1 MSLLGQMSVVIGV
14 TTVGTQRAV
23 REIQL
28 MEATVRK
35 AQVSMMSLGR
45 SMTQFASLPAA
56 LISGAAVAQFAKFE
70 FSIAKITGLVGI
82 ASDQAKAWGKDV
94 LNMAGNVGKGA
105 NELADA
111 LYYITSS
118 GFKGAESLKIL
129 EVSAKAAASGLG
141 ETKNVADIVTSAMNA
156 YGASA
161 LSAAEATNVL
171 VMAVRE
177 GKGEPEDLTRAF
189 ATVIPIGAKLGVEFH
204 ELGGA
209 LAALTRLGMP
219 AATAATYLRQTLFTL
234 TKPSKQT
241 RDALKAMGT
250 SAQEMRDSL
259 ENDGLL
265 ITLRRLGELTEK
277 WGEEAM
283 ARVFPNIRAF
293 MGIISLLQ
301 MDVDEVNEVFES
313 TKNSSKAL
321 SDAFAAASDTLK
333 FTWNR
338 TMAEGQSMLIK
349 FGESISEVLLPI
361 VENLGNFFKRTGDWF
376 DGLSK
381 GMKNAIA
388 GFILFVSVAGPAL
401 LILQFIKTAQKELTS
416 VAKAL
421 FGFQVKSANAQTSAL
436 NQQNTALKQQIST
449 TNAQIVALKK
459 QIKNLNA
466 QIVALKQQI
475 SAINAQTAAINKNTA
490 AKQRNAAVKN
500 SAMGFTATG
509 SNINNP
515 IVKTN
520 NVAITSTNKLVT
532 ANKNL
537 KLANKNL
544 EEASRRVLIAQT
556 KENASKDSLLK
567 TQGKLYNAQEKVAK
581 SAFSVKMAEGQLVAS
596 KTRLINATKPYT
608 AASILLQKNEAL
620 YAKKSLVS
628 IKATEKLAQ
637 VRLAAAAATS
647 KMYLADALGLRSTA
661 SLVGKNV
668 LRGEVRGASL
678 AARRANAALLKQEAI
693 VTNLVTKANLNKI
706 PAVEAAKK
714 VDAAYI
720 KVLALKQKQ
729 RVDELKL
736 MATTK
741 VAETDAITV
750 KRAILQVKRTT
761 LKQTILE
768 QEAERRLLVQK
779 QAQIKAEQEL
789 AVAIAARAMAYEKA
803 VIANAASG
811 LNKKKI
817 LLQRRAGQGAEY
829 VQTKA
834 MKEQIAAANAA
845 EEAQKRQNLIL
856 AQSGPAVKKASQGV
870 KLLTGAF
877 KGLGIAISAVGKF
890 MMQNWLLV
898 LLLGVPILIN
908 FIKKLNELKG
918 AQKTL
923 KDISDKVTESIS
935 SEKGMLE
942 GYLSIAKNENVSKE
956 ERLRAI
962 KELNKISP
970 EYLGNID
977 EEALRTGKATAAI
990 NAYVDSLY
998 KRLEL
1003 EVATGELQELMA
1015 KRLKMT
1021 MQGYEGQVGFWDKI
1035 KAGVKSVLR
1044 TLNTS
1049 AFKLGY
1055 EIIESPVATLINVGK
1070 AFKESSQF
1078 SIEYKNALEEIGKVK
1093 LSDALQEVNEQIDV
1107 TQGLL
1112 TVNSSKTKT
1121 VLSDYNFIIR
1131 EINRLSEKESEM
1143 NKKFANVTKDNKE
1156 QARLA
1161 EKNYQE
1167 DLQKTIGLIERTL
1180 SLAKSESTTIKEQEN
1195 TYNSLNQKIQEGKK
1209 LTEDELQRLNSL
1221 RTMFSMGGT
1230 EKFELLK
1237 PLEQSIPALQAILNN
1252 WLPKVKDI
1260 TDEVND
1266 GLTDTGEKLTDLQK
1280 LQKDLT
1286 EAFDS
1291 YQTELSV
1298 VDKAAELYGKTTGV
1312 AADKV
1317 KVLETVINLAAQ
1329 AMANSLP
1336 VDKAKLETVITL
1348 YKSLVKLDE
1357 QEQALAKTL
1366 EDGLKVQM
1374 EQYQAWLTYISTEE
1388 RLAKANK
1395 DLGKSLTDMAEYVKY
1410 SGGEFTMAQAAVEIY
1425 SDHIKYL
1432 RSLLKG
1438 SSNKQDIFV
1447 EILKTQQQLKEAKGA
1462 VLLDE
1467 YRRSL
1472 ELLEIEAT
1480 IAGGSFATFGE
1491 TLGFLENAYK
1501 ALLDEGIRS
1510 GPFFDTVISGMMEL
1524 RNLANTKDT
1533 FTELGSAFGE
1543 LVSIFDLGEESW
1555 VNYVETILNNIPKII
1570 EMIMSLT
1577 AATTLEQT
1585 INAARVESINNT
1597 QDALVNETIAL
1608 ANDTKAVGFNT
1619 AAIIANTAA
1628 KLANAA
1634 VSGGGIGGGTMGPPT
1649 QEQMLG
1655 GNGFSVP
1662 TFGNAAANIGT
1673 GMSAISGLGN
1683 VAKIAG
1689 NFSAIL
1695 GGVMGVI
1702 AILSLLFKKKK
1713 KVGMAL
1719 GGIVPPG
1726 YPNDSYPAMLTSGE
1740 AVIPAKRL
1748 PNFEREPLEVK
1759 VLVEGVVRGTD
1770 IHYINRE
1777 IERRFKNSF

>member
-45 SMTQFASLPAA
+45 SMTQFASLPAGIFA
-56 LISGAAVAQFAKFE
+56 GAALANFAKFE

-82 ASDQAKAWGKDV
+82 ASNQAKAWGKDV
-94 LNMAGNVGKGA
+94 LNMASNVGKGA
-105 NELADA
+105 NELANA

-265 ITLRRLGELTEK
+265 TTLRRLGELTEK

-301 MDVDEVNEVFES
+301 MDVDEVNEVFEN

-338 TMAEGQSMLIK
+338 AMAEGQSMLIE
-349 FGESISEVLLPI
+349 FGESVSEILLPI

-416 VAKAL
+416 VAKSL
-421 FGFQVKSANAQTSAL
+421 FSTQVKGANVQTNAL

-515 IVKTN
+515 IV
-520 NVAITSTNKLVT
+520 VATTSTNKLVT

-581 SAFSVKMAEGQLVAS
+581 SAFSVKMAEGQLAAS

-661 SLVGKNV
+661 SLVGRNV

-736 MATTK
+736 MATTR

-768 QEAERRLLVQK
+768 QEAEHRLLVQK
-779 QAQIKAEQEL
+779 QAQIKVEQEL
-789 AVAIAARAMAYEKA
+789 AVAIAARAAAYEKA

-811 LNKKKI
+811 LTKKQMI
-817 LLQRRAGQGAEY
+817 LQRRAGQGAEY
-829 VQTKA
+829 FQTKA
-834 MKEQIAAANAA
+834 MKEQMAAQKAA

-856 AQSGPAVKKASQGV
+856 AQSEPAVKKASQGV

-935 SEKGMLE
+935 SEKSMLE

-1003 EVATGELQELMA
+1003 EVATGEMQELMA

-1035 KAGVKSVLR
+1035 KAGAKSVER

-1055 EIIESPVATLINVGK
+1055 EIIESPVAILINVGK

-1221 RTMFSMGGT
+1221 RTMLNMGGA

-1280 LQKDLT
+1280 LWKSYDESITAILNKQNLMPEYAKSFEPVEDTLKNINTLLEGFANLSSDSFKSAIGTKQAKDVIAYYNSLQLVKNVYETTQKSQEDLFKSLEDSMDSLYNDIT
-1286 EAFDS
+1286 TIDTFDEIMTDLGMNLSYLTVSSKNMGDAFDPLNS
-1291 YQTELSV
+1291 KLTI
-1298 VDKAAELYGKTTGV
+1298 YGK
-1312 AADKV
+1312 AIELID
-1317 KVLETVINLAAQ
+1317 
-1329 AMANSLP
+1329 
-1336 VDKAKLETVITL
+1336 
-1348 YKSLVKLDE
+1348 SLV
-1357 QEQALAKTL
+1357 
-1366 EDGLKVQM
+1366 
-1374 EQYQAWLTYISTEE
+1374 
-1388 RLAKANK
+1388 
-1395 DLGKSLTDMAEYVKY
+1395 
-1410 SGGEFTMAQAAVEIY
+1410 
-1425 SDHIKYL
+1425 
-1432 RSLLKG
+1432 
-1438 SSNKQDIFV
+1438 
-1447 EILKTQQQLKEAKGA
+1447 
-1462 VLLDE
+1462 
-1467 YRRSL
+1467 
-1472 ELLEIEAT
+1472 
-1480 IAGGSFATFGE
+1480 
-1491 TLGFLENAYK
+1491 GFLT
-1501 ALLDEGIRS
+1501 
-1510 GPFFDTVISGMMEL
+1510 P
-1524 RNLANTKDT
+1524 
-1533 FTELGSAFGE
+1533 
-1543 LVSIFDLGEESW
+1543 
-1555 VNYVETILNNIPKII
+1555 
-1570 EMIMSLT
+1570 
-1577 AATTLEQT
+1577 EQK
-1585 INAARVESINNT
+1585 E
-1597 QDALVNETIAL
+1597 
-1608 ANDTKAVGFNT
+1608 
-1619 AAIIANTAA
+1619 
-1628 KLANAA
+1628 LANALRETYESLKLQSEVTDDLA
-1634 VSGGGIGGGTMGPPT
+1634 TDIDKLNSIKEKLDKLGNSAETAHDRLILISQAMRILRNGPVEGFDLT
-1649 QEQMLG
+1649 IEQLKKMSQEAAKAKIALEMRDLKADAIA
-1655 GNGFSVP
+1655 GFATSVAESI
-1662 TFGNAAANIGT
+1662 GNAAAGAENAWDGLLTSLLDVIKQIGQKLIAL
-1673 GMSAISGLGN
+1673 GAIMLAFGN
-1683 VAKIAG
+1683 P
-1689 NFSAIL
+1689 
-1695 GGVMGVI
+1695 GGKQYLLQGI
-1702 AILSLLFKKKK
+1702 AILAIASYASARMQKNSDAAKDAERTMSK
-1713 KVGMAL
+1713 MAR
-1719 GGIVPPG
+1719 GGIVPQG
-1726 YPNDSYPAMLTSGE
+1726 YPNDSYPAMLSSGE
-1740 AVIPAKRL
+1740 AVIPPNKL
-1748 PNFEREPLEVK
+1748 PEFENREMEVK
-1759 VLVEGVVRGTD
+1759 VVVEGVTRGSD
-1770 IHYINRE
+1770 LYYVMKE
-1777 IERRFKNSF
+1777 VSRRYKNSF